1 MRISN
6 VQSDS
11 PRHLARVSR
20 NEKLRINGPHDYLY
34 DRSAGSG
41 VDVYV
46 FDTGI
51 YKEHP
56 SFENRTQ
63 FGIDFTGEGAG
74 DRNGHGTTSN
84 ENL

>member
-46 FDTGI
+46 LTRAYI
-51 YKEHP
+51 
-56 SFENRTQ
+56 
-63 FGIDFTGEGAG
+63 
-74 DRNGHGTTSN
+74 RNILVLKIAHSL
-84 ENL
+84 E